1 MKAYPALDVACAD
14 PDFALALADDY
25 SPTAAEARDGFVTIF
40 FSDKTQRD
48 LAHDAIARA
57 WPTAALSV
65 REVDDEDW
73 ARRSQETLTAVTVG
87 RVTVAPPWAVPGS
100 VGPDQTRSPDVRP
113 PVVVIEPSMGFGT
126 GHHATTRLCLLALQT
141 VDLDG
146 AVVLDI
152 GPGSGV
158 LALAASRLGAR
169 RAIGLDT
176 DPDAIQTATDN
187 LQLNAGLA
195 GVTFRVAGLESLLPL
210 AEERTEGP
218 LLADVVAANLT
229 GALLV
234 RSAST
239 LLGAVAPG
247 GIAVVSGLLE
257 HERNDVVAAF
267 SGAGL
272 VWESTEDGWVG
283 LTFRLPRV

>member
-1 MKAYPALDVACAD
+1 MKAYPALEVACAD
-14 PDFALALADDY
+14 PDFVLALVDDY

-40 FSDKTQRD
+40 FSDRAQRD
-48 LAHDAIARA
+48 RAYDAVARA
-57 WPTAALSV
+57 WPAAALSV
-65 REVDDEDW
+65 REVDDDDW

-100 VGPDQTRSPDVRP
+100 VGPGQSRSSDVCP
-113 PVVVIEPSMGFGT
+113 LLVVIEPSMGFGT
-126 GHHATTRLCLLALQT
+126 GHHATTRLCLFALQT
-141 VDLDG
+141 VDPHG
-146 AVVLDI
+146 AFVLDV
-152 GPGSGV
+152 GTGSGV

-169 RAIGLDT
+169 RAIGVDT

-247 GIAVVSGLLE
+247 GTAVASGLLE

-272 VWESTEDGWVG
+272 AWESTEDG
-283 LTFRLPRV
+283 